1 MVGIISLIETR
12 CLVSCVLDGFALKDE
27 FREKGLKFTGCS
39 TKLLLS
45 LLIDAKKVAE
55 IRVVVHGVRHYFVA
69 QTLKLLIPD
78 IEQVILIESAEAQ
91 KVVSEDGILRSERPR
106 IFSDVDIYG

>member
-1 MVGIISLIETR
+1 M
-12 CLVSCVLDGFALKDE
+12 LDGFALKDE